1 MVVIKN
7 SSDSTFYGICNGRN
21 QNKDTFV
28 VKFER
33 SSDDIDTGI
42 GHSTFLNTTGKY
54 KDNIELKCLYAVKF
68 FENKFFFRKKY
79 KLK

>member
-7 SSDSTFYGICNGRN
+7 SSDSTFYGICNVRN

-42 GHSTFLNTTGKY
+42 GYSPFLNRTGKH

-68 FENKFFFRKKY
+68 LKTNFFLEKV
-79 KLK
+79 